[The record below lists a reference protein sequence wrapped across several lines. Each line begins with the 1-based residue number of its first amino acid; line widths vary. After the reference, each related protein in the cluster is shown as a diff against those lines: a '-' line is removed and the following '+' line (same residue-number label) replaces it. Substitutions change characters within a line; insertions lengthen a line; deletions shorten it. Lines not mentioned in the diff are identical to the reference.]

1 MTTTSVQPVTT
12 QQIAGKPWKTAPV
25 KSGKGAPATGAE
37 RTTKAVAYAYVLGP
51 KRTKNKTNGE
61 PAFFTTGIFDTAKEA
76 PEQAA
81 ARAIGERWHKI
92 EPNAGDWEVIFDEDV
107 LHYPDFIDVGY
118 VGLAVYYTPGQSSL
132 ITETTDDIQLGA
144 PANIYIGL
152 MQDGE
157 ILGTPYLAFGGQVDQ
172 PSIRIGPDTMT
183 ISLSLEN
190 RLSNL
195 QRANQRRY
203 TSADQR
209 QYYSDDTGFSW
220 VEMLSDEA
228 LRWGS

>member
-107 LHYPDFIDVGY
+107 LHYPHIHPRIPYDRVLILRYKPDA
-118 VGLAVYYTPGQSSL
+118 AVYKSEG
-132 ITETTDDIQLGA
+132 ID
-144 PANIYIGL
+144 
-152 MQDGE
+152 
-157 ILGTPYLAFGGQVDQ
+157 
-172 PSIRIGPDTMT
+172 PDT
-183 ISLSLEN
+183 IIIHHK
-190 RLSNL
+190 
-195 QRANQRRY
+195 
-203 TSADQR
+203 TSWYLTQKWKTNGGSQTKAD
-209 QYYSDDTGFSW
+209 S
-220 VEMLSDEA
+220 VK
-228 LRWGS
+228 GS